1 MSKYKNINRHN
12 TYPGIEYDL
21 GLVNPETHI
30 ANFQNNDV
38 FCAVMGNKDNE
49 DFIVELLN
57 SILSESITEPIKH
70 IENIDTRGEK
80 SSTYS
85 GLTFYDFRCVTDSNK
100 KIIVEMQC
108 YNDEYLMER
117 MLIYLAKTFISQLNN
132 KNNRNNHNNKDNKQ
146 NKKQSNKRYKDCN
159 QVYEILILTEHTY
172 KQNRR
177 ILWTCCTNRK
187 ENKERNNR
195 STKPNTNTTTKI
207 QQNTWRMQRQ
217 QTRYSNTISKG
228 GIQDEHTTTKQC

>member
-1 MSKYKNINRHN
+1 MY
-12 TYPGIEYDL
+12 
-21 GLVNPETHI
+21 
-30 ANFQNNDV
+30 DV

-70 IENIDTRGEK
+70 IENIYTRGEK

-146 NKKQSNKRYKDCN
+146 NKNK
-159 QVYEILILTEHTY
+159 
-172 KQNRR
+172 
-177 ILWTCCTNRK
+177 
-187 ENKERNNR
+187 
-195 STKPNTNTTTKI
+195 TTKD
-207 QQNTWRMQRQ
+207 TKTV
-217 QTRYSNTISKG
+217 TRYMKYSF
-228 GIQDEHTTTKQC
+228 